1 MTRSFRRPI
10 DRMSQTIPVR
20 VECYAGH
27 QADEQPV
34 RFSLFDMNFEVREV
48 IDRWYQADTRPE
60 FPPARY
66 FKVQTHDGKHFMLKH
81 VIDEDRWYLWVKGEA
96 VHL

>member
-1 MTRSFRRPI
+1 MTRSFRNPI
-10 DRMSQTIPVR
+10 ERMRQTIPVR
-20 VECYAGH
+20 VVCYAGH

-34 RFSLFDMNFEVREV
+34 RFSLFDMDFEIRAI

-66 FKVQTHDGKHFMLKH
+66 FKVQTPDGKQFMLKH
-81 VIDEDRWYLWVKGEA
+81 VIDEDRWYLWVKGET